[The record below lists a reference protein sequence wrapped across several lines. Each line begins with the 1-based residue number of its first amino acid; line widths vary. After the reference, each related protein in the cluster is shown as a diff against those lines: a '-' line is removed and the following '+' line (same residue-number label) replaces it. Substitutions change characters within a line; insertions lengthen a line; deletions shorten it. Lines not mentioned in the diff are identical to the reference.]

1 MLLVKAAKAGSLLLV
16 DKAFCF
22 FAKCSISNTC
32 VCAIS
37 QIFTGF
43 FFLFSPQS
51 ELLTKTIISNAT
63 SGLLTGNSKFYL
75 TGWSES

>member
-1 MLLVKAAKAGSLLLV
+1 MLVKAAKAGSLLLV

-22 FAKCSISNTC
+22 FAKFSISNVC
-32 VCAIS
+32 VFAVS
-37 QIFTGF
+37 EIFMGL
-43 FFLFSPQS
+43 FFLFSPQN